1 MKVKDLKILLEAFDD
16 DQEVYYYPLLDNPR
30 LPVKDVMIGVYDDC
44 MICGETNEECKQR
57 FSLVSSK

>member
-1 MKVKDLKILLEAFDD
+1 MKVKELKKLLEAFNDE
-16 DQEVYYYPLLDNPR
+16 QEVNFYPTLDNPPF
-30 LPVKDVMIGVYDDC
+30 PVKDVMIGVYDDC